1 MSSSHFCTNLRF
13 SKHIVTQ
20 FHPPQN
26 YLLSKQL
33 YHMSHKIKYE
43 IKIEV
48 IIFFY
53 IIEVIIIKYEN
64 QIQIFLLNKSFLFI

>member
-48 IIFFY
+48 IIFLY
-53 IIEVIIIKYEN
+53 N
-64 QIQIFLLNKSFLFI
+64 